1 MNGSDPSTSSGD
13 GQVELCYNNQYG
25 AVCANS
31 WDKIDAG
38 VVCRQ
43 LRFNATG
50 MCTNFITQ

>member
-50 MCTNFITQ
+50 MCTNFY